1 MTANSQDIDYR
12 LLLKNAYLQIR
23 DMRGE
28 LDGMKQASSEAI
40 AIVGMGCRF
49 PGGANNPQAFWDLLR
64 EGKQAT
70 QQVPSN
76 RWAIDAY
83 YDPDPDVPGKMYTR
97 YGGFLNEIDKFDP
110 QFFGISPRE
119 AKSMNPQQRL
129 LLEVT
134 WEALENALIPIEDLK
149 ESQTGV
155 FIGVGID
162 DYSQSNIDID
172 GYSLLGNIQSIAVG
186 RLSYVLGL
194 RGPTMQ
200 LDTSCSSS
208 LLSVHLACSSLRS
221 RECNLAIS
229 GGVNLML
236 SPTTTIGLCKLK
248 ALSSDGRCKS
258 FDASADGYVRGEGC
272 GIIVLKR
279 LSDAI
284 KDGDRILALVKGSAV
299 NHDGQSNGLTA
310 PNGATQEAV
319 IRQALANA
327 QVEPNQIQ
335 YVEAH
340 GTGTPLGDPIEVLA
354 LGKVLSQGRSASDRL
369 TIGSVKTNIGHLE
382 AASGIASLIKVVL
395 ALQHK
400 LIPPSLHLQQPNPY
414 IPWQQL
420 PIDVATVAT
429 PWTAKQNPRLAGVS
443 SFGMSGTNVH
453 VILEEAPAS
462 PDAQLPTDE
471 RPCHL
476 LTLSAKTESAVPE
489 LVRLY
494 QDYLNSHP
502 DISLADICLSANT
515 GRSHFQHRLA
525 VVIDSKQ
532 QLVEELAAFADGKD
546 TTRLIANQAGKKPP
560 KIAFLCTGQGSQYM
574 RMGYQLYQTQPIF
587 RQTLEQCDEILRPY
601 LEHSLIEVLYPT
613 QTGDNVS
620 SLLDQ
625 TAYTQP
631 ALYAFEYALYQL
643 WKSWGIEPDVVMGH
657 SVGEYV
663 AATIA
668 GVFSLEDGL
677 KLIAHRG
684 QLMQQLPDDG
694 EMVSLMASVEQVRE
708 IIAAYQQTVAIAA
721 INGPES
727 VVISGLS
734 EDIGAICHKL
744 EAQGIKT
751 KRLPISHAC
760 HSPLMTPMLAKFAT
774 VANQITY
781 QQPQIP
787 IVSNVTGKL
796 ADEQIATADYWVS
809 HVCQVVRFANSMQTL
824 DQQGYKVFLEIGP
837 KPILLAMGRQCLP
850 DDQGLWLPSL
860 RSGISPWQQ
869 LLSSLAQLYV
879 VGAKVDWLGFEQDY
893 PHSKVPLPT
902 YPFQKQQYWIP
913 QTMNEKDLAVNGK
926 KPPSKVDATPK
937 PRRRGEILATLQ
949 ALVGNLLQIPPADV
963 NIHSLFLEMGA
974 DSIVLVEAV
983 RRIES
988 TYGIKIAIRQLF
1000 EDLKTI
1006 DALATYIDE
1015 NLSPELVEPDVPQIQ
1030 VEPQPPEPPI
1040 FTPTVHSIQSF
1051 QRRET
1056 VPEPSFEHTQNL
1068 PQQETVLPQTAL
1080 EKIMTQQLQVV
1091 SQQSQILADLMSQQL
1106 DVLRGGGAKIILSQG
1121 QMQSTPS
1128 ITPAVDAPRP
1138 EPQNPITPTQ
1148 PQIKQSSPPLPA
1160 LIADVTGKQQQHLKE
1175 FSDRY
1180 NQRHQKS
1187 KQMAQTYRPVLADG
1201 RAITGFRPS
1210 MKEMLYPIVGDRA
1223 QGSRLW
1229 DVDGN
1234 EYVDITMGFG
1244 VLLFGHAPQFITTAL
1259 QKHLQQ
1265 GLQIGPQS
1273 KLAGEVAQLISELTG
1288 MERVTFCNSG
1298 TEAVMTALRLARSAT
1313 GRAKVAL
1320 FTNSYHGH
1328 FDGVLATSNNQVA
1341 AIPLDSGVSH
1351 KFVEDV
1357 LVLDYGEPKS
1367 IEILQAHAQ
1376 ELAAVLVE
1384 PVQGLKPDLQPK
1396 EFLHQL
1402 RQLTQASGTVL
1413 IFDEVLVG
1421 FRIHPGGAQAWFGIQ
1436 ADIVTYGKIV
1446 GGGTPIGAI
1455 AGKAQYM
1462 NALDGGMWNYG
1473 DASYPEAE
1481 RIFFAGTFNKNH
1493 TSMVAALAVLKHLQ
1507 QQGPALQEQL
1517 NQRTSQFA
1525 QTLNSYFEAEDVPIR
1540 VVHFGSQ
1547 FRFTFSQNL
1556 DLFFYHLIDKGVY
1569 IWEGRRCYLSTAHT
1583 DADIDHIIQAVK
1595 DTIKELRAG
1604 GFLSAKKQLMSPASR
1619 ETENSATTPAKG
1631 FWERHRSAPTNLDLK
1646 VSSPEQKPVQF
1657 SLYYFGSYDAE
1668 FSTDKYNLLFK
1679 GAEFGDRH
1687 GFTAIWIPERHFHA
1701 FGGFSPNPSVIA
1713 AALARETQQIQL
1725 RSGSVVLPLHHPI
1738 RIAEEWAVVDN
1749 LSQGRVGISF
1759 ASGWHSH
1766 DFVLA
1771 PQNFGQHRELMFQEI
1786 ATVQQLWQGESIE
1799 AVDGLGKKVRVKTF
1813 PMPMQSQLPIW
1824 ITVVN
1829 NPDTYIRAGEIG
1841 AGILTNLMGQSVED
1855 LAQNIALYRE
1865 SLAKNGYPPASGTVT
1880 LLLHTFVGSDLEQTR
1895 QQAKQPFFN
1904 YLKSSLGLLQNMM
1917 KSQGLQIDFDQL
1929 SPEDQDFLLS
1939 SAYERYVQT
1948 SALIGTPASCAKV
1961 VDNLRA
1967 VGVDEIA
1974 CFIDFGVDEGAVLEN
1989 LPHLNALKE
1998 LYSQPK
2004 PNDTIP
2010 LTEAQKQLWM
2020 LAQLGDDGS
2029 VAYNESVTLQ
2039 LQGPVNASA
2048 MTKALQQVVDRHEA
2062 LRTKIS
2068 SQGDVQEI
2076 LPTFKVDCPVIDFTG
2091 VEDAKNHAAQWL
2103 KQESQKPFD
2112 LAGGCLIRL
2121 HLLKLEPE
2129 QHLLVLTAH
2138 HIVVDGWSLGVIL
2151 RELGVVYSAK
2161 SQGTI
2166 SQLKPPKQYREFV
2179 EWQNQQHQS
2188 EESKTHQSYWSQK
2201 LAAPPILDLPSDR
2214 TRPAIKTY
2222 HASRTSIKLDAQVTK
2237 NLKLFSRQQG
2247 CTLLMTLLSIYTTLI
2262 HRLTGQDDIIV
2273 GVPTSGRTLLG
2284 SEAMVGYCAHF
2295 LPIRSQLSGNPTF
2308 AEYLQQMRDNLFT
2321 AYEHQDYPFAQL
2333 LNQLNLPRDN
2343 SRSPLIDVS
2352 FNLEP
2357 PISLPQMSQLEIS
2370 LFRQTVSFKDRDL
2383 HLNVIEIAGELI
2395 LECDYNTTLFDADT
2409 IGRWLSHFQTLL
2421 QAVVSE
2427 PKQHLRS
2434 LPLLTPAQ
2442 SHQLLV
2448 EWNDTQTDYP
2458 EDKCIH
2464 ELFEQ
2469 QVQRHPDAVALVFA
2483 NQQITY
2489 HQLNCRANQLA
2500 NYLKSLGVGAD
2511 MLVGLCVERS
2521 IEMIVGLL
2529 GILKAGGAYVP
2540 LDPEYPQER
2549 LSLMLEDAQVS
2560 VLLTQQSLL
2569 ARLPQHHA
2577 KLVCLDADVHL
2588 IAKYS
2593 QDNLIAD
2600 VQPSNL
2606 AYVMYTSGS
2615 TGQPKGVEVV
2625 HRGINRLLFGV
2636 NYADFDATQVFLQLA
2651 PISFDASTLEIWG
2664 ALLHGAKCVLF
2675 PGTIPTSPT
2684 LGNEIKK
2691 HGVTILWLTA
2701 ALFNSIIDDDEKA
2714 LLGIKQLLVGGEA
2727 LSVAHV
2733 QRALQAL
2740 PETQIINGYGPTES
2754 TTFTCCHPIPREI
2767 DATTESI
2774 PIGRPIGNTQV
2785 YILDKHLQ
2793 PVPVG
2798 VPGEL
2803 HIGGAGLARGYLNR
2817 RELTKEKFIPHPW
2830 SDAPDA
2836 RLYKTGDLV
2845 RYLIDGNIQYLG
2857 RIDNQVK
2864 VRGFRIE
2871 LGEIE
2876 AVLSQHDDVQVCC
2889 VITQEKN
2896 PGDKF
2901 LVAYVVA
2908 QQKANINE
2916 LRQFLKAKL
2925 PEYMI
2930 PNAFVIL
2937 ESLPLTANGKVD
2949 RRALPLP
2956 DLELSR
2962 SVSYVA
2968 PSNSTEAAIA
2978 DIFAQVLQ
2986 VEKVGIND
2994 NFFEMGGNSLK
3005 ATQVI
3010 SRLRETFSLEFPQR
3024 RLLKQPTVAQLAVSV
3039 EEIRSTMQ
3047 KLQESVSESLDNREE
3062 IDL

>member
-1 MTANSQDIDYR
+1 MQAQKHSLARISPKGVSNTDI
-12 LLLKNAYLQIR
+12 AVI
-23 DMRGE
+23 GI
-28 LDGMKQASSEAI
+28 S
-40 AIVGMGCRF
+40 CRF
-49 PGGANNPQAFWDLLR
+49 PGANNYQQFWQNIEQGINSITEIPSERWEVEKFYAANPQERKSISKW
-64 EGKQAT
+64 
-70 QQVPSN
+70 
-76 RWAIDAY
+76 
-83 YDPDPDVPGKMYTR
+83 
-97 YGGFLNEIDKFDP
+97 GGFIEDIDKFDA
-110 QFFGISPRE
+110 QFFGISSRE
-119 AKSMNPQQRL
+119 AKRMDPQQRL
-129 LLEVT
+129 MLELS
-134 WEALENALIPIEDLK
+134 WSCIEDAGYAP
-149 ESQTGV
+149 SQLSGGSVGV
-155 FIGVGID
+155 FIGVCNY
-162 DYSQSNIDID
+162 DYDILQNGYQRETD
-172 GYSLLGNIQSIAVG
+172 GHTGTGTWTCMIPNRISYFFNFHGPSIPV
-186 RLSYVLGL
+186 
-194 RGPTMQ
+194 
-200 LDTSCSSS
+200 DTACSSS
-208 LLSVHLACSSLRS
+208 LVALHQAINALKSE
-221 RECNLAIS
+221 ECKTALV
-229 GGVNLML
+229 GGVSIFCTPTRYIQMSQLGML
-236 SPTTTIGLCKLK
+236 SPQGQCRT
-248 ALSSDGRCKS
+248 
-258 FDASADGYVRGEGC
+258 FDSQADGYVRGEGA
-272 GIIVLKR
+272 GVILLKP
-279 LSDAI
+279 LAQAI
-284 KDGDRILALVKGSAV
+284 EDEDQIYGVIRGSAI
-299 NHDGQSNGLTA
+299 NHGGKARTLISPNVYSQAQLLCAAYTKANIA
-310 PNGATQEAV
+310 PNT
-319 IRQALANA
+319 ISY
-327 QVEPNQIQ
+327 I
-335 YVEAH
+335 EAH
-340 GTGTPLGDPIEVLA
+340 GTGTPLGDPIEINSLKRAFRQLHRQYHLSSVDSSYCG
-354 LGKVLSQGRSASDRL
+354 LG
-369 TIGSVKTNIGHLE
+369 TVKTNIGHLE
-382 AASGIASLIKVVL
+382 AAAGIAGVIKVLL
-395 ALQHK
+395 AMKNQK
-400 LIPPSLHLQQPNPY
+400 LPKIVNF
-414 IPWQQL
+414 QQL
-420 PIDVATVAT
+420 
-429 PWTAKQNPRLAGVS
+429 NPRINFDGSPFYLVCETQTWKQLKTEKGEILPRRAGIS
-443 SFGMSGTNVH
+443 SFGVGGVNAH
-453 VILEEAPAS
+453 VILEEAPS
-462 PDAQLPTDE
+462 RNSTCVGE
-471 RPCHL
+471 RPYHL
-476 LTLSAKTESAVPE
+476 LVLSAKNEQGLAQLRHRYWEFLTSNPE
-489 LVRLY
+489 VALEDVCY
-494 QDYLNSHP
+494 T
-502 DISLADICLSANT
+502 ANT
-515 GRSHFQHRLA
+515 GREHFNHRLA
-525 VVIDSKQ
+525 VVADCRE
-532 QLVEELAAFADGKD
+532 QLVERLTSFSVKTGYLGK
-546 TTRLIANQAGKKPP
+546 NPP
-560 KIAFLCTGQGSQYM
+560 KIAFLFTGQGSQYIN
-574 RMGYQLYQTQPIF
+574 MGRQVYQTQPIF
-587 RQTLEQCDEILRPY
+587 RQTIEQCDQILRPY
-601 LEHSLIEVLYPT
+601 LEHSLLEVLYPS
-613 QTGDNVS
+613 QVEEKAS
-620 SLLDQ
+620 SLLNQ

-631 ALYAFEYALYQL
+631 AIFAIEYALYQL

-663 AATIA
+663 AATVA
-668 GVFSLEDGL
+668 GVFNLEDGL

-684 QLMQQLPDDG
+684 QLMQQLLTGG
-694 EMVSLMASVEQVRE
+694 EMVSLMASEAQVRQ
-708 IIAAYQQTVAIAA
+708 IIAPLHERVAIAA

-727 VVISGLS
+727 VVISGAS
-734 EDIGAICHKL
+734 EDIGTICNQL
-744 EAQGIKT
+744 EAQGIKA
-751 KRLPISHAC
+751 KRLQVSHAF
-760 HSPLMTPMLAKFAT
+760 HSPLMMPMLADFVA
-774 VANQITY
+774 VANQVTY
-781 QQPQIP
+781 KQPQISL
-787 IVSNVTGKL
+787 ISNVTGQK
-796 ADEQIATADYWVS
+796 ADEQIATADYWVN
-809 HVCQVVRFANSMQTL
+809 HVVQPVRFADSMQTL
-824 DQQGYKVFLEIGP
+824 HTLGYQVFLEIGP
-837 KPILLAMGRQCLP
+837 KPILLSMGRQCCP
-850 DDQGLWLPSL
+850 DSEGLWLPSL
-860 RSGISPWQQ
+860 RSGISEWQQ
-869 LLSSLAQLYV
+869 LLSSLGELYV
-879 VGAKVDWLGFEQDY
+879 AGAKIDWLGFERDY
-893 PHSKVPLPT
+893 PHEKVALPT
-902 YPFQKQQYWIP
+902 YPFQRQRYWIQQVE
-913 QTMNEKDLAVNGK
+913 QTMNEKDLAVNGN
-926 KPPSKVDATPK
+926 KPNLKLDATLTPS
-937 PRRRGEILATLQ
+937 RREEILATLQ
-949 ALVGNLLQIPPADV
+949 ALVGNLLQALPADV
-963 NIHSLFLEMGA
+963 NIHAPFLEMGA
-974 DSIVLVEAV
+974 DSIILIEAV
-983 RRIES
+983 RRIEN

-1000 EDLKTI
+1000 EKLTTI
-1006 DALATYIDE
+1006 YTLATYIDQ
-1015 NLSPELVEPDVPQIQ
+1015 NLSSKWIEPDSPQRPNFN
-1030 VEPQPPEPPI
+1030 VQPHQPEQPNSAHL
-1040 FTPTVHSIQSF
+1040 TPESSLHSTQD
-1051 QRRET
+1051 
-1056 VPEPSFEHTQNL
+1056 FEHKGTIS
-1068 PQQETVLPQTAL
+1068 PETTL
-1080 EKIMTQQLQVV
+1080 ERIMTQQLQV
-1091 SQQSQILADLMSQQL
+1091 MSQQL
-1106 DVLRGGGAKIILSQG
+1106 EVLRGNGSSAKSLLSSHEQL
-1121 QMQSTPS
+1121 QSTQA
-1128 ITPAVDAPRP
+1128 ITPAAYSPQKEQHNQISEATPSSTPVKP
-1138 EPQNPITPTQ
+1138 ELKQ
-1148 PQIKQSSPPLPA
+1148 PSRQPFLPLSSFPN
-1160 LIADVTGKQQQHLKE
+1160 ADIQGKELSLRQQYHIEVL
-1175 FSDRY
+1175 SDRY

-1187 KQMAQTYRPVLADG
+1187 KQLAQTYRPVLADG

-1210 MKEMLYPIVGDRA
+1210 MKEMLYPIAGERA

-1244 VLLFGHAPQFITTAL
+1244 VLLFGHAPQFINAAL
-1259 QKHLQQ
+1259 EKHLQQ

-1288 MERVTFCNSG
+1288 MERVTFSNSG

-1320 FTNSYHGH
+1320 FANSYHGH
-1328 FDGVLATSNNQVA
+1328 FDGVLATSNNEIA

-1357 LVLDYGEPKS
+1357 LVLDYGNPKS
-1367 IEILQAHAQ
+1367 LEILQAHAQ

-1384 PVQGLKPDLQPK
+1384 PVQSLKPDLQPK

-1421 FRIHPGGAQAWFGIQ
+1421 FRIHPGGAQAWFGIE
-1436 ADIVTYGKIV
+1436 ADIVTYGKII
-1446 GGGTPIGAI
+1446 GGGTPIGVI
-1455 AGKAQYM
+1455 AGKAKYM
-1462 NALDGGMWNYG
+1462 NALDGGLWNYG

-1493 TSMVAALAVLKHLQ
+1493 TSMVAALAVLKHLK
-1507 QQGPALQEQL
+1507 QQGPALQQQL
-1517 NQRTSQFA
+1517 NQRTSQLA

-1547 FRFTFSQNL
+1547 FRFVFSQNL

-1604 GFLSAKKQLMSPASR
+1604 GFFGAKKQLMSQADR
-1619 ETENSATTPAKG
+1619 ETENSAKTPAKG
-1631 FWERHRSAPTNLDLK
+1631 FWERHRSAPSNLDLK
-1646 VSSPEQKPVQF
+1646 ASSHEQKPVQF

-1679 GAEFGDRH
+1679 GAKFGDRH

-1701 FGGFSPNPSVIA
+1701 FGGFSPNPAVIA

-1738 RIAEEWAVVDN
+1738 RVAEEWAVVDN

-1771 PQNFGQHRELMFQEI
+1771 PHNFGQHREMMFQEI

-1799 AVDGLGKKVRVKTF
+1799 AVDGLGKKIRVKTF

-1824 ITVVN
+1824 VTVVN

-1880 LLLHTFVGSDLEQTR
+1880 VLLHTFVGSDLEQTR

-1939 SAYERYVQT
+1939 SAYERYLQT
-1948 SALIGTPASCAKV
+1948 SALIGTPASCAQV

-1974 CFIDFGVDEGAVLEN
+1974 CFIDFGVDEQAVLEN
-1989 LPHLNALKE
+1989 LSHLNALKE
-1998 LYSQPK
+1998 LYPQPK
-2004 PNDTIP
+2004 SISDTIP

-2039 LQGPVNASA
+2039 LQGPVNAKA
-2048 MTKALQQVVDRHEA
+2048 MTKALQQIVDRHEA

-2068 SQGDVQEI
+2068 PQGDVQKI
-2076 LPTFKVDCPVIDFTG
+2076 LPTFKVDCSVIDFTG
-2091 VEDAKNHAAQWL
+2091 VEDAKTHAAQWL

-2112 LAGGCLIRL
+2112 LGGGCLIRL

-2129 QHLLVLTAH
+2129 RHLLVLTAH

-2151 RELGVVYSAK
+2151 RELGAVYSAE
-2161 SQGTI
+2161 SQGMI
-2166 SQLKPPKQYREFV
+2166 SQLNPPKQFREFV
-2179 EWQNQQHQS
+2179 EWQNQQNQIQK
-2188 EESKTHQSYWSQK
+2188 SKTHQSYWWQK

-2214 TRPAIKTY
+2214 NRPAIKTY
-2222 HASRTSIKLDAQVTK
+2222 HASRESIKLDAQVTK
-2237 NLKLFSRQQG
+2237 NLKLFSQQQG
-2247 CTLLMTLLSIYTTLI
+2247 CTLLMTLLSVYTTLI

-2273 GVPTSGRTLLG
+2273 GVPTSGRYLRWAAPTLLG

-2295 LPIRSQLSGNPTF
+2295 LPIRSQLSGHPTF
-2308 AEYLQQMRDNLFT
+2308 AEYLQQMRDNLFE

-2333 LNQLNLPRDN
+2333 LNQLDLPRDN

-2357 PISLPQMSQLEIS
+2357 PISLPQMPQLEIS

-2383 HLNVIEIAGELI
+2383 HLNVLEIAGELVV
-2395 LECDYNTTLFDADT
+2395 ECDYNTTLFDADT

-2434 LPLLTPAQ
+2434 LPLLTAAQ
-2442 SHQLLV
+2442 RHQLLV
-2448 EWNDTQTDYP
+2448 EWNDTQADYP
-2458 EDKCIH
+2458 EDKCINQ
-2464 ELFEQ
+2464 LFEQ
-2469 QVQRHPDAVALVFA
+2469 QVQRHPDAVALVFG

-2511 MLVGLCVERS
+2511 VLVGLCVERS

-2560 VLLTQQSLL
+2560 VLLTQKSLL
-2569 ARLPQHHA
+2569 GRLPQHNA

-2588 IAKYS
+2588 IAQCS
-2593 QDNLIAD
+2593 QDNLITD

-2636 NYADFDATQVFLQLA
+2636 NYAHFDATQVFLQLA

-2675 PGTIPTSPT
+2675 PGTIPTSQT
-2684 LGNEIKK
+2684 LGDEIKK

-2714 LLGIKQLLVGGEA
+2714 LSGIKQLLIGGEA

-2733 QRALQAL
+2733 HRALQAL
-2740 PETQIINGYGPTES
+2740 PATQIINGYGPTES
-2754 TTFTCCHPIPREI
+2754 TTFTCCHPISREI
-2767 DATTESI
+2767 ESTTESI
-2774 PIGRPIGNTQV
+2774 PLGRPIGNTQV
-2785 YILDKHLQ
+2785 YILDKYLQ

-2803 HIGGAGLARGYLNR
+2803 HIGGAGLARGYSNR
-2817 RELTKEKFIPHPW
+2817 GELTKEKFIPHPL
-2830 SDAPDA
+2830 SDEPHS

-2864 VRGFRIE
+2864 LRGFRIE

-2889 VITQEKN
+2889 AIAHENN
-2896 PGDKF
+2896 PGDKS
-2901 LVAYVVA
+2901 LVAYVVP
-2908 QQKANINE
+2908 QQTANISK

-2937 ESLPLTANGKVD
+2937 ESLPLTANGKID

-2962 SVSYVA
+2962 SVSYIA
-2968 PSNSTEAAIA
+2968 PRNSTEQAIA
-2978 DIFAQVLQ
+2978 DIFTQVLQ

-3024 RLLKQPTVAQLAVSV
+3024 RLLKQPTVAELALSV
-3039 EEIRSTMQ
+3039 EEICSTMQ
-3047 KLQESVSESLDNREE
+3047 KLQESVSDSLDNREE